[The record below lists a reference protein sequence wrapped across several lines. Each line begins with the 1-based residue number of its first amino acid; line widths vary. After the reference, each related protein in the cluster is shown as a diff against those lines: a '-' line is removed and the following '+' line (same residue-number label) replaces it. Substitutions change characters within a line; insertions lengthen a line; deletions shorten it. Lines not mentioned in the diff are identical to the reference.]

1 MQIDLTR
8 EILDKHG
15 NKVTAKIKVPHVKE
29 LEDGEIVEEM
39 RFKAVTLTL
48 GHAFR
53 DAVLTSAF
61 TLEFDEKMK
70 RYRLFKK
77 IEQDV
82 VIELSDDE
90 VDDLIKYVNDRYEIL
105 FVGQIVDM
113 IEYVKKEKEDN
124 AQE

>member
-61 TLEFDEKMK
+61 ALEFDEKMK

-90 VDDLIKYVNDRYEIL
+90 VDNLIKYVNDRYEIL

-113 IEYVKKEKEDN
+113 IEYVKKEKENN